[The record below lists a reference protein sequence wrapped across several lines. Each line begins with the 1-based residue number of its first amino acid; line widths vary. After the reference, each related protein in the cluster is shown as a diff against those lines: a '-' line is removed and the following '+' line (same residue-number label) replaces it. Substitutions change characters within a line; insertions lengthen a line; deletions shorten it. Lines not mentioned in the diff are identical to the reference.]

1 MSIPKY
7 SNFQIYLEGVGI
19 AFSENFKFLKKHY
32 GLTNYQISKAI
43 GCHQSSVSNWENG
56 AIPYLRTQQ
65 KVASAFSITLDE
77 LIGDKFPTV
86 LPEGELPEAFISK
99 KEPAPTV
106 RGDGLSENE
115 KILVSAFRALPKE
128 SQEDVLAQIQGILER
143 RGLLPKRCIRHR
155 NIFAS
160 ARRIVQAY

>member
-1 MSIPKY
+1 M
-7 SNFQIYLEGVGI
+7 

-43 GCHQSSVSNWENG
+43 GCHQSSISNWENG

-65 KVASAFSITLDE
+65 KVASAFSISLDE
-77 LIGDKFPTV
+77 LIGDKFPPV

-106 RGDGLSENE
+106 SGDGLLGKEWE
-115 KILVSAFRALPKE
+115 LVRLFREWPDDL
-128 SQEDVLAQIQGILER
+128 QVDLLAQIQGVLER
-143 RGLLPKRCIRHR
+143 RGLLPLY
-155 NIFAS
+155 S
-160 ARRIVQAY
+160 P